1 MNAGKMQ
8 TRTAGMINDFTEYM
22 RVKNEKLR
30 EQFSEQ
36 QAAVNGNTGGIFTG
50 VCIWVDGL
58 TNPSQ
63 LVRPACWNVRS
74 PCSAFIGRCL
84 SSKE

>member
-8 TRTAGMINDFTEYM
+8 TRTTGMINDFTEYM
-22 RVKNEKLR
+22 RLKNEKLR

-36 QAAVNGNTGGIFTG
+36 QAAVNGNTGGVFAG

-58 TNPSQ
+58 TKPSH
-63 LVRPACWNVRS
+63 LVRLACCLVH
-74 PCSAFIGRCL
+74 PFCSTPGQ
-84 SSKE
+84 SSV